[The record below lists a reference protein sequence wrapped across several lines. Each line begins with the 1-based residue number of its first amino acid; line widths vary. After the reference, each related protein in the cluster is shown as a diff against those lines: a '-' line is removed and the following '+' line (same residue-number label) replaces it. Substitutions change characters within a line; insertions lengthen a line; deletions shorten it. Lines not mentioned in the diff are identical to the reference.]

1 MISLVFSK
9 NATLLKTPSVTTADG
24 HSVSG
29 QWCFSKQRSN
39 TSSIYIFKPAET
51 LTEDVTIRIPAKSVA
66 AAHSIFDYSWEGAPV
81 YLATDSSVAD
91 IVISNLK
98 NMTIFSGARF
108 TDLIEDFPSSWY
120 TLDRTELLGEE
131 IQAIRDLL
139 EEEPDSRCRCINVT
153 QWNWENTLITFWQG
167 LWKPWHISLNSW
179 NYAMQLQTSRIS
191 TPKLRVF
198 LIDLLTLIHTD
209 GSDTRMPVSP
219 INRKLTFILDW
230 LYNSPVE
237 NALKWSADSHAI
249 LEAYKKQDVS
259 GPAAQLLLDAIRRE
273 LCGWKKK
280 K

>member
-167 LWKPWHISLNSW
+167 LWKPWHISLNS
-179 NYAMQLQTSRIS
+179 
-191 TPKLRVF
+191 
-198 LIDLLTLIHTD
+198 
-209 GSDTRMPVSP
+209 
-219 INRKLTFILDW
+219 
-230 LYNSPVE
+230 
-237 NALKWSADSHAI
+237 
-249 LEAYKKQDVS
+249 
-259 GPAAQLLLDAIRRE
+259 
-273 LCGWKKK
+273 
-280 K
+280 